1 MQPLLEVENLSIG
14 FDAGQGVVAITDSV
28 SFRIF
33 PGEVYGL
40 VGESGCGKSVTCMA
54 LLRLLPVP
62 GGKVLSGRVLFKG
75 KDILSLAPDE
85 LRSLRGSEIGM
96 IFQEPGAAL
105 NPLLPIQKQ
114 LLQAFQYHTYAG
126 DPLKRV
132 IALLEKVGMSDPG
145 RVLAAYPHQLSGG
158 MLQRVMIAM
167 ALALNPSLLIADEP
181 TTALDVTVQ
190 AQIMELLENL
200 RREFQTA
207 VLMVTH
213 NLNLVAQY
221 AGRVGVMYAGRIA
234 EESGVDDFLARSL
247 HPYSQGLLRALPRLD
262 VKARPRPIP
271 GQVPKPSEYLTGC
284 RFRDRC
290 PYAFDQCQDKPD
302 LFPAGADHKV
312 ACFLH
317 DGTANVG
324 APGQAGVPNPQGA
337 LS

>member
-14 FDAGQGVVAITDSV
+14 FDAGQGAVAITDSL

-75 KDILSLAPDE
+75 RDILSLSHEE
-85 LRSLRGSEIGM
+85 LRRLRGSEIGM

-105 NPLLPIQKQ
+105 NPLWPIKKQ
-114 LLQAFQYHTYAG
+114 LLQSFQYHPYAG
-126 DPLKRV
+126 DPLKR
-132 IALLEKVGMSDPG
+132 ITALLERVGMSDPG

-167 ALALNPSLLIADEP
+167 ALALNPSLLVADEP

-190 AQIMELLENL
+190 AQIMELLEEL

-213 NLNLVAQY
+213 NLNLIAQY

-234 EESGVDDFLARSL
+234 EESGVDGFLARPL

-262 VKARPRPIP
+262 AHARPRPIP

-290 PYAFDQCQDKPD
+290 PEAFYPCQGRPE
-302 LFPAGADHKV
+302 LFSAGEDHKV

-317 DGTANVG
+317 GGTHD
-324 APGQAGVPNPQGA
+324 
-337 LS
+337 